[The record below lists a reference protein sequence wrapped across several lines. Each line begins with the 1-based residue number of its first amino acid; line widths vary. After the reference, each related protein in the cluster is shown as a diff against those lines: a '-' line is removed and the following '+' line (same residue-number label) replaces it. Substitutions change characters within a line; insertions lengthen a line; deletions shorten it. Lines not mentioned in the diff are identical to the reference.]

1 MVHILQITLN
11 RVYILYHFAKQNEP
25 NEHDDGDEKKNNLL
39 QTKDN

>member
-25 NEHDDGDEKKNNLL
+25 HEHDNDGKKNNLL